1 MTQENLEKHKTLAQR
16 YTNALLTSAQEDN
29 IIEQVG
35 QELKEIINIFN
46 QNPDIENFFSSPI
59 VKKEDK
65 KDVLEQTFKGK
76 INDKFYNF
84 LNILTDKNRM
94 FILPNVEYLYSK
106 KLAEKAN
113 IIEVEVQTVIELD
126 SDIQNALK
134 EKLHKITGKNIQ
146 LKPII
151 NKEIIGGVILNF
163 EGQTIDG
170 SVKTQLSKL
179 QKQLI

>member
-16 YTNALLTSAQEDN
+16 YTNALLTTAQEEN
-29 IIEQVG
+29 LTEQIG
-35 QELKEIINIFN
+35 SELKEVINVFT
-46 QNPDIENFFSSPI
+46 QNPDIENFFLSPI

-106 KLAEKAN
+106 KLAENAN
-113 IIEVEVQTVIELD
+113 IIEVEVQTVVELD
-126 SDIQNALK
+126 EDMKNALT
-134 EKLHKITGKNIQ
+134 EKLNKITGKNVQ
-146 LKPII
+146 LKSII
-151 NKEIIGGVILNF
+151 NKDIIGGVILNF

-170 SVKTQLSKL
+170 SVKTQLSRL